1 MAMVVSMIQILFE
14 IPDIGSLKEKRRIV
28 LSVKDKL
35 QRRFH
40 MSAAEVDLQ
49 DSLSFAHIG
58 GALVSNS
65 RTFGETVLRKAFT
78 MIENETPVRIQDMSI
93 HSEEF

>member
-1 MAMVVSMIQILFE
+1 MVVSMIQMIFE
-14 IPDIGSLKEKRRIV
+14 IPDVASIKEKRRIV
-28 LSVKDKL
+28 RSVKDKL

-40 MSAAEVDLQ
+40 LSAAEVDLQ
-49 DSLSFAHIG
+49 DSLSFAQIG

-65 RTFGETVLRKAFT
+65 RSFGESVLQKAFA
-78 MIENETPVRIQDMSI
+78 MIENEVPVRIQDIHI

>member
-1 MAMVVSMIQILFE
+1 MIQVIFE
-14 IPDIGSLKEKRRIV
+14 IPDVNSLKDKRRIIR
-28 LSVKDKL
+28 SVKDRL

-49 DSLSFAHIG
+49 DSPSFGQIG

-65 RTFGETVLRKAFT
+65 RTFGESVLHKAFE
-78 MIENETPVRIQDMSI
+78 MIEKEIPVRIQDISI
-93 HSEEF
+93 YSEEF

>member
-1 MAMVVSMIQILFE
+1 MIVSMIQLLFE
-14 IPDIGSLKEKRRIV
+14 IPDVESIKDKRRIIR
-28 LSVKDKL
+28 SVKDKL

-49 DSLSFAHIG
+49 DSLSFAQIG

-65 RTFGETVLRKAFT
+65 RNFGETVLNKAFR
-78 MIENETPVRIQDMSI
+78 MIEDEMPVRIQDVRI

>member
-1 MAMVVSMIQILFE
+1 MIVSMIQLIFE
-14 IPDIGSLKEKRRIV
+14 IPDVDNIKEKRRIIR
-28 LSVKDKL
+28 SVKDKL

-49 DSLSFAHIG
+49 DSLSFGQIG

-65 RTFGETVLRKAFT
+65 RTFGETVMQKAFQ
-78 MIENETPVRIQDMSI
+78 MIENEVPVRIQDMSI

>member
-1 MAMVVSMIQILFE
+1 MVVSMMQILFE
-14 IPDIGSLKEKRRIV
+14 IPGACSLKEKRQVVRS
-28 LSVKDKL
+28 LKDKL

-40 MSAAEVDLQ
+40 LSAAEVDLQ
-49 DSLSFAHIG
+49 DSLAFAQIG

-65 RTFGETVLRKAFT
+65 RVFGESVLRKAFA
-78 MIENETPVRIQDMSI
+78 MIENEAPVRIQNMSI

>member
-1 MAMVVSMIQILFE
+1 MIQMIFE
-14 IPDIGSLKEKRRIV
+14 IPDAESIKDKRRVIR
-28 LSVKDKL
+28 SMRDKL

-49 DSLSFAHIG
+49 DSLTFGQIG

-65 RTFGETVLRKAFT
+65 RVFGETVLNKAFK
-78 MIENETPVRIQDMSI
+78 MIENEAPIRIQDMHI
-93 HSEEF
+93 YSEEF

>member
-1 MAMVVSMIQILFE
+1 MIQLIFE
-14 IPDIGSLKEKRRIV
+14 IPDVDSLKEKRRIIRS
-28 LSVKDKL
+28 LKDKL
-35 QRRFH
+35 QQRFH

-49 DSLSFAHIG
+49 DSLSFGQIG

-65 RTFGETVLRKAFT
+65 RVFGESVMHKAFE
-78 MIENETPVRIQDMSI
+78 MIENEAPIRIQDMSI

>member
-1 MAMVVSMIQILFE
+1 MIQIIFE
-14 IPDIGSLKEKRRIV
+14 IPEVDSIKEKRRIIR
-28 LSVKDKL
+28 SVKDKL

-40 MSAAEVDLQ
+40 MSAAEIDLQ
-49 DSLSFAHIG
+49 DSLAFAEIG

-65 RTFGETVLRKAFT
+65 RSFGETVMQKAFE
-78 MIENETPVRIQDMSI
+78 MIEKEIPVRIQDMRI

>member
-1 MAMVVSMIQILFE
+1 MIQVIFE
-14 IPDIGSLKEKRRIV
+14 IPDIESIKDKRSVVKPVIEKLKRRF
-28 LSVKDKL
+28 
-35 QRRFH
+35 Q

-49 DSLSFAHIG
+49 DSLSFAQIG

-65 RTFGETVLRKAFT
+65 RVFGEKVLNKALQ
-78 MIENETPVRIQDMSI
+78 MIENEGTMRIQDVKI

>member
-1 MAMVVSMIQILFE
+1 MIVSMIQIIFE
-14 IPDIGSLKEKRRIV
+14 IPDVESIKDKRRVIR
-28 LSVKDKL
+28 SIKDKF

-40 MSAAEVDLQ
+40 LSAAEVDLQ
-49 DSLSFAHIG
+49 DSLTFGQIG

-65 RTFGETVLRKAFT
+65 RSFGETVLNKAFK
-78 MIENETPVRIQDMSI
+78 MIEDEVPIRIQDMKI

>member
-1 MAMVVSMIQILFE
+1 MIQILFE
-14 IPDIGSLKEKRRIV
+14 IPDVDSIKEKRRIIR
-28 LSVKDKL
+28 SIKDKL

-40 MSAAEVDLQ
+40 MSASEVDLQ
-49 DSLSFAHIG
+49 DSLSFGQIG

-65 RTFGETVLRKAFT
+65 RSFGESVMHKAFE
-78 MIENETPVRIQDMSI
+78 MIEKEMPVRIQDMSI

>member
-1 MAMVVSMIQILFE
+1 MIQILFE
-14 IPDIGSLKEKRRIV
+14 IPDADTIKEKRRIIR
-28 LSVKDKL
+28 SVKEKL

-49 DSLSFAHIG
+49 DSLSFAQIG

-65 RTFGETVLRKAFT
+65 KSFGESVLHKAFE
-78 MIENETPVRIQDMSI
+78 MIEQDVPVRIQDVRIYSQ
-93 HSEEF
+93 EF

>member
-1 MAMVVSMIQILFE
+1 MIQLIFE
-14 IPDIGSLKEKRRIV
+14 IPDVESIKDKRRIIR
-28 LSVKDKL
+28 SVKDKL
-35 QRRFH
+35 QHRFH

-49 DSLSFAHIG
+49 DSLSFGQIG

-65 RTFGETVLRKAFT
+65 RTFGESVLQKAFE
-78 MIENETPVRIQDMSI
+78 MIEKEIPVRIQDMVI

>member
-1 MAMVVSMIQILFE
+1 MVVSMIQIVFE
-14 IPDIGSLKEKRRIV
+14 IPDVSSIKEKRRIV

-35 QRRFH
+35 RNSFR

-65 RTFGETVLRKAFT
+65 RVFGESVMRKAFA
-78 MIENETPVRIQDMSI
+78 MIEKEVPVRIQDMSI